1 MELLTQAVSTLVTHV
16 HGAGVRL
23 VPEDTIGTSASAD
36 ANLQRGYAGALRV
49 APSSLARTLVR
60 AVGVVSALRLASR
73 VVLDVPGVIP
83 TTGGP
88 GSVRVRDTG
97 ESSERREGL
106 ERQGAIIWLP
116 TPLRL
121 ATVV

>member
-49 APSSLARTLVR
+49 APSSLARVVVR
-60 AVGVVSALRLASR
+60 AVGVVSASRLAPR

-83 TTGGP
+83 PTGGP
-88 GSVRVRDTG
+88 GSVRVRCAG
-97 ESSERREGL
+97 EASERRACL
-106 ERQGAIIWLP
+106 ARHGASSALHA
-116 TPLRL
+116 RCGRR
-121 ATVV
+121 